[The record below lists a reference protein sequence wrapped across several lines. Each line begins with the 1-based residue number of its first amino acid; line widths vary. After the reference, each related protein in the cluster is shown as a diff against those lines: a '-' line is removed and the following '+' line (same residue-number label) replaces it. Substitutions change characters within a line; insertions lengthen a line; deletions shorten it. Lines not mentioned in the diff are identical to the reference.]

1 MHKPFHFIHIA
12 ALFILFLTGCGPDK
26 KIPTSHPTS
35 SEATLQAAIDTPSI
49 TPTPDQP
56 TSTPTTHVQPTT
68 EPTISATPTE
78 IATLSPT
85 QTPISLPTDIPAPT
99 DIQQGD
105 DCLDEAAFYADVTI
119 PDDTLFDANT
129 PFTKVWQV
137 LNTGTCTWGD
147 GYALVFAKGDVM
159 DGPLSSPIPT
169 VPPGEI
175 AEISVNMVAP
185 ARGGQQTGYWEFQNP
200 QGTRFGVGSG
210 GHDYIWV
217 QIQVD
222 WSSSSDSQQPTA
234 EPSAAPGS
242 SGGCSAAEM
251 TSFENQVLSLINSAR
266 ESAGLP
272 ALTRSSQLAAA
283 ALRHSQ
289 DMACADF
296 VDHTGS
302 DGSTWYDRAAS
313 HGYANYSSARENIY
327 VGDPDFGG
335 TPDGAFT
342 WWMNSQV
349 HRDNILN
356 AAISEIGVGYVYYS
370 DSTYEGYFTVVF
382 ARP

>member
-1 MHKPFHFIHIA
+1 MPKTF
-12 ALFILFLTGCGPDK
+12 ALICPIVLFLGLLTGCRANQT
-26 KIPTSHPTS
+26 IPVSQTPVGQ
-35 SEATLQAAIDTPSI
+35 AMLQAATDTPVP
-49 TPTPDQP
+49 TPTPNQP
-56 TSTPTTHVQPTT
+56 IPTPTAFTQPSS
-68 EPTISATPTE
+68 EPTISASPTE
-78 IATLSPT
+78 ITTFSPT
-85 QTPISLPTDIPAPT
+85 QTPTSLPTDTPT
-99 DIQQGD
+99 PTVVQQAD

-159 DGPLSSPIPT
+159 DGPLSNPIPT

-185 ARGGQQTGYWEFQNP
+185 ARGGQQTGYWEFQNSK
-200 QGTRFGVGSG
+200 GTRFGVGSG

-222 WSSSSDSQQPTA
+222 WSSSSDSQQPTE
-234 EPSAAPGS
+234 EPSTAPGS
-242 SGGCSAAEM
+242 SGDCSAAEM

-272 ALTRSSQLAAA
+272 ALTLSSQLTAA

-302 DGSTWYDRAAS
+302 DGSTWYDRVAS
-313 HGYANYSSARENIY
+313 NGYANYSSARENIY

-356 AAISEIGVGYVYYS
+356 ATISEIGVGYVYYS
-370 DSTYEGYFTVVF
+370 DSTYGGYFTVVF